1 MANKHAAHTHLLTL
15 NGVEICKGDDTLR
28 VMFNNLNGENYK
40 KAEPWR
46 DQDHHGYLAMMER
59 ELNVSITPGAELAL
73 FSTDS
78 EQAIST
84 YVFPSAIA
92 KVQDLAP

>member
-1 MANKHAAHTHLLTL
+1 MVNQHAAHTHLLTL

-73 FSTDS
+73 FTTDS
-78 EQAIST
+78 DKAIST
-84 YVFPSAIA
+84 HVFHSAIA
-92 KVQDLAP
+92 KVQDLVP